1 MQPQKYTDMV
11 ATILLLFRRIHV
23 LLIYYDYACPDVARP
38 NGLLV
43 AKSRVTVGVPSIGLQ
58 PKLLKIGRGK

>member
-1 MQPQKYTDMV
+1 MQPQKYTNMV
-11 ATILLLFRRIHV
+11 ATILLLFHRIHV
-23 LLIYYDYACPDVARP
+23 FLIFTDDYACPDVVRS

-58 PKLLKIGRGK
+58 PKVLPTR